1 MGVHPETFRRLV
13 ANINEFALI
22 SIRALPGVRSR
33 GLERTQP
40 RKVPMGLELT
50 PIGEKT
56 LLLIREARKVV
67 RCYAHRLPAASF
79 GHWLAE

>member
-1 MGVHPETFRRLV
+1 
-13 ANINEFALI
+13 
-22 SIRALPGVRSR
+22 
-33 GLERTQP
+33 
-40 RKVPMGLELT
+40 MGLELT